1 MRNLRYRRTLLL
13 GLMLSCAG
21 LCQERRLGVIDFFGY
36 EGIDLAGVRS
46 ALPFHEGEVVPSAA
60 DPRDRWKAAAR
71 DAITRT
77 VGRPPTDV
85 ATVCCT
91 GKGDWMIY
99 IGLPGRSTVSLEY
112 PPVRGRPLQLPA
124 ALLSLDAELND
135 AWVAAVMKGSARE
148 EDATGYALSTDP
160 ALRSKQLELREL
172 ALKYEHEILD
182 VLSHSSDS
190 RQRAISAT
198 ALGYTRQS
206 NSQLAALVA
215 ASSDPES
222 EVRNNAVRALG
233 VLLVAKPELRSKIPV
248 DLFVNLLRSGSWT
261 DRNKG
266 SFLFLE
272 LTAGRDARIL
282 SALRTKALTAL
293 VEMAKWQEAG
303 HALPARILLG
313 RIAGLPEDRIQ
324 ELVRDGNVQSILT
337 AAAMAR

>member
-36 EGIDLAGVRS
+36 DGIDLADVRS
-46 ALPFHEGEVVPSAA
+46 ALPFHEGDVVPSAA
-60 DPRDRWKAAAR
+60 DPRDPWKAAAR

-85 ATVCCT
+85 ETVCCT

-124 ALLSLDAELND
+124 ALLSLDAELKD
-135 AWVAAVMKGSARE
+135 AWVAAVMKGSTRE
-148 EDATGYALSTDP
+148 EDTTGYALSTDP
-160 ALRSKQLELREL
+160 ALRSKQLDLREL
-172 ALKYEHEILD
+172 ALKYEHEIID

-233 VLLVAKPELRSKIPV
+233 YFWSRS
-248 DLFVNLLRSGSWT
+248 RSC
-261 DRNKG
+261 DRRSRLMFSSICCVQDRG
-266 SFLFLE
+266 
-272 LTAGRDARIL
+272 LTATREVFYSSSSRLAVTPGFSPRCAPKH
-282 SALRTKALTAL
+282 SPP
-293 VEMAKWQEAG
+293 W
-303 HALPARILLG
+303 
-313 RIAGLPEDRIQ
+313 
-324 ELVRDGNVQSILT
+324 
-337 AAAMAR
+337 